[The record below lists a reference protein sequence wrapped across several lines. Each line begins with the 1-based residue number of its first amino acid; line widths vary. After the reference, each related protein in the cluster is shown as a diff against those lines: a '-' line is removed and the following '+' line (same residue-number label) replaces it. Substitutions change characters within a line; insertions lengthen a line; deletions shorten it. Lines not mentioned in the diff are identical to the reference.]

1 MQNPLRLSLAAAAAL
16 LLVATP
22 AAAQQPG
29 LMSDLTRDVK
39 GVQDKLVALARE
51 MPADKLDWR
60 PAEGVRSVRE
70 VFLHVAADNYFL
82 PSVTGV
88 QPDASTGIDVTDF
101 ATLTTYEKQALD
113 RDATVAA
120 LEKSFAHL
128 LAAMTTA
135 HDSTLDRSVKL
146 FGQDMTMRYVWLL
159 TATHLHEHLGQAIA
173 YARSNGVVPPWSRRP
188 GS

>member
-1 MQNPLRLSLAAAAAL
+1 MSHPLRHVFTAAAAL
-16 LLVATP
+16 VLVATP

-29 LMSDLTRDVK
+29 LMSDLVRDVT
-39 GVQDKLVALARE
+39 GVQRKLVALARE
-51 MPADKLDWR
+51 MPAEKLDWR

-82 PSVTGV
+82 PSAAGV
-88 QPDASTGIDVTDF
+88 PLPPSTGIDPTDF
-101 ATLTTYEKQALD
+101 ATLTAYEKQALD

-120 LEKSFAHL
+120 LEQSFTHL
-128 LAAMTTA
+128 LTTMTAA

-173 YARSNGVVPPWSRRP
+173 YARSNAVVPPWSR
-188 GS
+188 GQGG